1 MKKLLVLLV
10 LLFVTSI
17 YSQTPIDLGRNG
29 TIWNDSLYCGE
40 TVVGDSVYFVDLN
53 FDYEDAL
60 IFLQGNAND
69 TVDSVNVKWGTYVFN
84 NSTKAIVDTVYG
96 AATIIVNTATGKQL
110 SVTQPMQLLQ
120 LSFAND
126 YATLPDRSCS
136 FIIQA
141 KRK

>member
-17 YSQTPIDLGRNG
+17 YSQSPFELGRNG
-29 TIWNDSLYCGE
+29 TVWNDSLWCGE

-69 TVDSVNVKWGTYVFN
+69 TVDSVNITGIG
-84 NSTKAIVDTVYG
+84 STSYK
-96 AATIIVNTATGKQL
+96 
-110 SVTQPMQLLQ
+110 
-120 LSFAND
+120 
-126 YATLPDRSCS
+126 LPSRAEKILNRYKPLGG
-136 FIIQA
+136 FV
-141 KRK
+141 